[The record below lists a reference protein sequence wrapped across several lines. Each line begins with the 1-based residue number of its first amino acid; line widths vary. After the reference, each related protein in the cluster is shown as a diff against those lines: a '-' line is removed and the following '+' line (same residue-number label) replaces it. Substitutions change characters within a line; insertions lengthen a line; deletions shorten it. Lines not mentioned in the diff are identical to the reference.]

1 MGGAFLK
8 FRLLLWKNFLIQKRK
23 PIATLFELGL
33 PTLFALI
40 LMVLRLQVKSEPH
53 PNVTEWEPC
62 PYTYL
67 EPRLYPLVLAYAPQN
82 EATDRIMTRAAS
94 KLHLRKGKKYLIL
107 FCV

>member
-1 MGGAFLK
+1 MGAFLK

-40 LMVLRLQVKSEPH
+40 LMVLRLRVKSVPH
-53 PNVTEWEPC
+53 PAVTEWKPC

-67 EPRLYPLVLAYAPQN
+67 DGRLKPLVLAYTPRN
-82 EATDRIMTRAAS
+82 EVTEWMMERVAYV
-94 KLHLRKGKKYLIL
+94 LRLKERKHS
-107 FCV
+107 